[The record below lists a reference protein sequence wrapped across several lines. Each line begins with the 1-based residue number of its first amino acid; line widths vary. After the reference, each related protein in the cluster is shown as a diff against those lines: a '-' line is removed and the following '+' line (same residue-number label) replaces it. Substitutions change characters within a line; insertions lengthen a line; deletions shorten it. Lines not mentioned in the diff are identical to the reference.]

1 MALII
6 TDKALRLILEAE
18 GLDQPAKWPGGGSGI
33 TLGICYDLGF
43 VTVQQF
49 EQDWGPILSADQ
61 MERLKTVIGLTGG
74 AAEMRAPQF
83 SDIKVTRAQGE
94 EVFKKRTPPLHSGRT
109 EQAFPGVDQ
118 LPPDAQGALVSLVF
132 NRGPGMDGDRRREM
146 RAVRDAVARKDLRE
160 IAGQIRAMKRLW
172 EGQGL
177 DGLLRR
183 RDAEADLVESA
194 ISFGP
199 GTGR

>member
-33 TLGICYDLGF
+33 TLGIGYDLGF

-83 SDIKVTRAQGE
+83 SDIKVTRAQSE
-94 EVFKKRTPPLHSGRT
+94 EVFKKRTLPLHSGRT

-194 ISFGP
+194 IGS
-199 GTGR
+199 

>member
-18 GLDQPAKWPGGGSGI
+18 GLDQPAQWPGGGSGI
-33 TLGICYDLGF
+33 TLGIGYDLGF

-49 EQDWGPILSADQ
+49 ERDWGPILSADQ

-94 EVFKKRTPPLHSGRT
+94 EVFKKRTLPLHSGRT

-194 ISFGP
+194 IGS
-199 GTGR
+199 

>member
-33 TLGICYDLGF
+33 TLGIGYDLGF

-94 EVFKKRTPPLHSGRT
+94 EVFKKRTLPLHSGRT

-194 ISFGP
+194 IGS
-199 GTGR
+199 